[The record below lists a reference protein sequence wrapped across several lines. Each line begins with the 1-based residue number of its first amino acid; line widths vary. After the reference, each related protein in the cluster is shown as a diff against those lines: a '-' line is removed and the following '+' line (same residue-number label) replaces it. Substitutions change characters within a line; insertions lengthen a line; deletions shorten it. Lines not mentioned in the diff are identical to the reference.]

1 MNSDH
6 QTTAVHAESILTRN
20 ATTVAS
26 TDISHFSTVPSS
38 NHASNARYLAHPPGI
53 PIPLARKHGNAHR
66 QLDHP
71 PGIPIPLACKQ
82 GNAHRHLAHPPGI
95 PIPLARVQGSAHKHL
110 DHPPGI
116 PIPLAWIQRNA
127 CQHSRNSSTSSWS
140 TERYTTKSKDS
151 QSQAAPLQQQGRET
165 LATDHRAVPPPFSGG
180 AILNPIWVNTPRV
193 GFGHVERT
201 DTKALEPFRVPRGA
215 VLNPTWVDT
224 SRVGLGQVSGGR
236 ADLEPF
242 RTKLADQ
249 AWPGLS
255 KHIRPTMGTRII
267 IPTSPKYDYGQSD
280 DYDWAVALGTYDSL
294 NIEEGKHAR
303 DFFSQWQ
310 KESELFGM
318 WNDEWGRQARATE
331 GVFEGEPELLKEQH
345 LDEMPSLLFVS
356 EERNEEGEGGSPSDD
371 LSMSPMSPLL
381 DDIMPGLV
389 GMGDQAKEQS
399 TVAELVDNATVTC

>member
-6 QTTAVHAESILTRN
+6 QTTTFHGESVPTHN
-20 ATTVAS
+20 ATATVAS
-26 TDISHFSTVPSS
+26 TDISHSSTVPSS
-38 NHASNARYLAHPPGI
+38 KQASNSRYLAHPPGI
-53 PIPLARKHGNAHR
+53 PIPLARMRGNVYR
-66 QLDHP
+66 RL
-71 PGIPIPLACKQ
+71 K
-82 GNAHRHLAHPPGI
+82 HPPGI
-95 PIPLARVQGSAHKHL
+95 PIPLARMQDSAYQRL

-116 PIPLAWIQRNA
+116 PFPLARIQTYA
-127 CQHSRNSSTSSWS
+127 SQHSRDSSTSSWS
-140 TERYTTKSKDS
+140 TQTYTTKSNH
-151 QSQAAPLQQQGRET
+151 SQAQAPLQQQGRDT
-165 LATDHRAVPPPFSGG
+165 LATDVRVVPPPFPGG

-193 GFGHVERT
+193 GLGHVERT

-255 KHIRPTMGTRII
+255 KHIRPTMGTRIV

-280 DYDWAVALGTYDSL
+280 DYDWAVALSTYDSL

-310 KESELFGM
+310 KDSELFGM
-318 WNDEWGRQARATE
+318 WKDEWGRQARATE
-331 GVFEGEPELLKEQH
+331 GVFEGEPELLMEQH
-345 LDEMPSLLFVS
+345 LDEMPSLLFLS
-356 EERNEEGEGGSPSDD
+356 EERSEEGAGGSPSNDV
-371 LSMSPMSPLL
+371 SMSPTSPLL
-381 DDIMPGLV
+381 DDIIPGMV
-389 GMGDQAKEQS
+389 GLGDQAKEQS
-399 TVAELVDNATVTC
+399 AMEELIELVDDTREEWSEVIC